1 MIDIENT
8 VFNIVA
14 TALRAN
20 YQDIKVYGE
29 YVPESADFPCVA
41 IWESDNSI
49 VAEHEDTSALD
60 DYVNVTYSVQVFTN
74 TPTKKLDG
82 KEIAKFIDD
91 IMVGLRFRRSLMSQ
105 VPNVDRTIYRYEL
118 RYTGI
123 VKRTDFQAT
132 ESGDT
137 LFQIYPR

>member
-20 YQDIKVYGE
+20 YPGIKVYGE
-29 YVPESADFPCVA
+29 YVPESATFPCVCL
-41 IWESDNSI
+41 WESNNFI
-49 VAEHEDTSALD
+49 VAEREDTSALD

-74 TPTKKLDG
+74 TSTKKLDG

-118 RYTGI
+118 RYTGT

-137 LFQIYPR
+137 LYQIYTR

>member
-20 YQDIKVYGE
+20 YPGIKVYGE
-29 YVPESADFPCVA
+29 YVPEDASFPCVCL
-41 IWESDNSI
+41 WESNNSI
-49 VAEHEDTSALD
+49 VSEHEDTSALD
-60 DYVNVTYSVQVFTN
+60 DYVSVSYSVQVFTN
-74 TPTKKLDG
+74 TQTKKLDA
-82 KEIAKFIDD
+82 KNIAKDIDD
-91 IMVGLRFRRSLMSQ
+91 IMIGLRFRRAMMSK
-105 VPNVDRTIYRYEL
+105 VPNVDRTIYRIEM
-118 RYTGI
+118 RYTGT

-137 LFQIYPR
+137 LFQIYPI

>member
-8 VFNIVA
+8 VFNTVA
-14 TALRAN
+14 SALRTA
-20 YQDIKVYGE
+20 YPGIKVYGE
-29 YVPESADFPCVA
+29 YVPEDASFPCVCL
-41 IWESDNSI
+41 WESENSI
-49 VAEHEDTSALD
+49 VAEREDTSDLD
-60 DYVNVTYSVQVFTN
+60 NYVNVSYSVQVFTN

-137 LFQIYPR
+137 LYQIYTR

>member
-14 TALRAN
+14 TALRTA
-20 YQDIKVYGE
+20 YPGIKVYGE
-29 YVPESADFPCVA
+29 YVPEIATFPCVA
-41 IWESDNSI
+41 IWESNNFI

-137 LFQIYPR
+137 LYQIYTR